1 MQTLRFDILPP
12 PQRRFWNELQSVPGR
27 FVLYGGTAIALQ
39 LGHRCSIDFDFF
51 SSAGVDVDDLLRHVP
66 WLREAETMRQTPDTL
81 TCRIDRGGPIKV
93 SFFGTPLLR
102 ALETPLVEPATGL
115 KLASLLDLAG
125 TKASVVQQRA
135 EAKDYLDVDA
145 LLRSGLSLSRILA
158 AAGAIFGARFD
169 AQSTLKALSYFGDG
183 DLDTLDQGVRQNLL
197 GAVRGVDLEHLP
209 DPGVPRG
216 GIGE

>member
-1 MQTLRFDILPP
+1 VQTLRFDILAP
-12 PQRRFWNELQSVPGR
+12 PQRQFWNELQFVPGQ

-39 LGHRCSIDFDFF
+39 LGHHRSIDFDFF
-51 SSAGVDVDDLLRHVP
+51 SSAGADSDDLLRRVP
-66 WLREAETMRQTPDTL
+66 WLRGAETMCGTPDTL
-81 TCRIDRGGPIKV
+81 TCRVDRAGPIKV

-102 ALETPLVEPATGL
+102 ALRAPLVEPATSL

-125 TKASVVQQRA
+125 AKAFVLQQRA

-145 LLRSGLSLSRILA
+145 LLGSGLSLPVMLA
-158 AAGAIFGARFD
+158 AGGAIFGARFD

-183 DLDTLDQGVRQNLL
+183 DLDTLDQDVRQHLL
-197 GAVRGVDLEHLP
+197 GAVRAADLEHLP
-209 DPGVPRG
+209 DPGVPLG